1 MLNVTSA
8 ALLQLKALMLEHPDD
23 PIVRVSLADLD
34 DERLAIRITLEDAI
48 RPDDQVQDIEGLTVV
63 VAAASAPRIDGVTLD
78 YVEPGGFRFI
88 HPEPR
93 DEFKL
98 DLFDLN

>member
-1 MLNVTSA
+1 
-8 ALLQLKALMLEHPDD
+8 
-23 PIVRVSLADLD
+23 VRVSLADLD

>member
-48 RPDDQVQDIEGLTVV
+48 RPDDHVQDIEDLTVV

>member
-48 RPDDQVQDIEGLTVV
+48 HPDDHVQDIEGLTVV

>member
-8 ALLQLKALMLEHPDD
+8 AVLQLKALMLEHPDD
-23 PIVRVSLADLD
+23 PVVRVSLTDLD
-34 DERLAIRITLEDAI
+34 EERLAIRITLEDAI
-48 RPDDQVQDIEGLTVV
+48 RPDDQVQDIQGLTVV
-63 VAAASAPRIDGVTLD
+63 VAAASAPRMDGVTLD

-88 HPEPR
+88 HPEPQ
-93 DEFKL
+93 DDFKL